1 MKIRK
6 KNCDKQV
13 KYKMIKIPSRNNIYK
28 KSCFLKKPLKLQLL
42 HRGRKKSQ
50 NL

>member
-13 KYKMIKIPSRNNIYK
+13 KYKMINK